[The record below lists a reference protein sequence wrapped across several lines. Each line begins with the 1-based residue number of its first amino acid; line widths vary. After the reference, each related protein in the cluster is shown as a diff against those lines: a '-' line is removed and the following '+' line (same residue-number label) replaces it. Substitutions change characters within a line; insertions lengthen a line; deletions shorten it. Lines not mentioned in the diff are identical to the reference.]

1 DSGRPGH
8 LSAHERAATLL
19 DDYTAK
25 VPGLPAALESKGLF
39 PKQHIQFFYC
49 DDASL
54 AGVVAGTGM
63 QFFFDQTRP
72 TLGLSVLDGVTKVS
86 ARGTRAHI
94 AAGVDLAVAL
104 REAASEVSGN
114 GGGHNIASG
123 ATIPKGK
130 EDRFLA
136 RVDEIV
142 GRQLGSPPAED
153 Q

>member
-1 DSGRPGH
+1 MAVCLGDRDALARAEKLLDEYTSKVLGH
-8 LSAHERAATLL
+8 L
-19 DDYTAK
+19 
-25 VPGLPAALESKGLF
+25 VALESKGLF
-39 PKQHIQFFYC
+39 PKKHIQFFYC

-86 ARGTRAHI
+86 ARGTCAHI
-94 AAGVDLAVAL
+94 APGLDLRRPHRGGAVVESLA
-104 REAASEVSGN
+104 

-142 GRQLGSPPAED
+142 GRQLE
-153 Q
+153 